1 MKRSI
6 FSILIIS
13 LSILITGCSSVTMIK
28 SNMDRKSVPMS
39 YELDSVP
46 PVTKKKDVT
55 VSVVPVKFDPT
66 MMNKTTL
73 MRKDRFFLI
82 PLVAINMWERYDTC
96 IQGQRTFKDDIP
108 TFMQSN
114 LVREINHLGL
124 VKAEAGNPSD
134 YSLEVSIDQLKT
146 EGPYVRT
153 GLTFLIFLS
162 RTEIAGP
169 AISTLKVSYTLKK
182 GNQVVKQNTISAR
195 KETKG
200 NKQRYADNAGIQMAY
215 TVSMVEAAAQNFKKA
230 NKQIVNELNE
240 YFSKLN

>member
-1 MKRSI
+1 MKKSI
-6 FSILIIS
+6 SSILIIS
-13 LSILITGCSSVTMIK
+13 LSILLTGCSSVTMIK
-28 SNMDRKSVPMS
+28 SNMDRKSVSMS
-39 YELDSVP
+39 YEMDSIP
-46 PVTKKKDVT
+46 PVTKKKELT
-55 VSVVPVKFDPT
+55 VSVAPVKFDPT

-73 MRKDRFFLI
+73 MRKDKFFLI
-82 PLVAINMWERYDTC
+82 PLGVINMWERYDTC
-96 IQGQRTFKDDIP
+96 IQGQRNFKDDIP
-108 TFMQSN
+108 TFMQTN

-146 EGPYVRT
+146 EGPYIRT

-169 AISTLKVSYTLKK
+169 AYSTLKVSYTLKK

-200 NKQRYADNAGIQMAY
+200 SKQKYADNAGIQMAY
-215 TVSMVEAAAQNFKKA
+215 AASMVEAAAQNFKKA
-230 NKQIVNELNE
+230 NKQIVNELND
-240 YFSKLN
+240 YFSKQN